1 MTNRHLARCLTA
13 VTFAY
18 MAGFV
23 ALYVDKLW
31 EAFR

>member
-1 MTNRHLARCLTA
+1 MTHRHVVHCLTA
-13 VTFAY
+13 VTVAF

-31 EAFR
+31 EAFS